1 MAVCYLIDTEVSSLK
16 TNEVIQLAYA
26 ELNQEPVVK
35 WFKPAG
41 DWELG
46 AIATHHILP
55 EDVADGR
62 PSSEAAASL
71 PPSRFVVGHHVDFD
85 ADALGG
91 LPGVNRICTL
101 AMARATWPDADSHK
115 LSSLAYQVLGVTA
128 ETRDIL
134 RNAHDAAVDVF
145 LCQAILLAIIKER
158 GLPNDWNAIY
168 RASQADRIPKVIGFG
183 KHKGMAVGKLPGGY
197 KKWLLGTDDLCPY
210 LRVALTS

>member
-1 MAVCYLIDTEVSSLK
+1 MADCYIVDTEVSSLK

-26 ELNQEPVVK
+26 ELNQEPVVESFRPSGE
-35 WFKPAG
+35 W
-41 DWELG
+41 DLG

-55 EDVADGR
+55 GDVEGCR

-71 PPSRFVVGHHVDFD
+71 PPSRFVVGHNVDFD
-85 ADALGG
+85 AEALGG

-101 AMARATWPDADSHK
+101 AMARAMWPDADSYK
-115 LSSLAYQVLGVTA
+115 LGALAYRVLGITG

-134 RNAHDAAVDVF
+134 RNAHDAGVDVF

-158 GLPNDWNAIY
+158 ALPNDWNAIY

-183 KHKGMAVGKLPGGY
+183 KHKGMAIADIPAGY
-197 KKWLLGTDDLCPY
+197 KKWLLSTDDLCPY
-210 LRVALTS
+210 LRIAITS